1 MLGGTPLRPR
11 DEERDEEERDEE
23 ERDDE
28 GRADGREEEREGGRE
43 EEREGG
49 REGMLK
55 ALSSYE
61 PGPPRNCTTL
71 SLATVSLVSSAVSLT
86 LSFSARLL
94 STAPVRSPD
103 SLPD

>member
-1 MLGGTPLRPR
+1 MRPR
-11 DEERDEEERDEE
+11 EEERDEE
-23 ERDDE
+23 ERDD
-28 GRADGREEEREGGRE
+28 DGREEGRAEGREEGREGGRE

-94 STAPVRSPD
+94 STAPARSLD